1 MESVAVGSK
10 PACHIARMKGRKLVS
25 TGFRGGDEESLYPD
39 KPDSVLVC
47 ILYLVWPGHCM

>member
-10 PACHIARMKGRKLVS
+10 PACHIARMKGRKLAS
-25 TGFRGGDEESLYPD
+25 TGFWGGDEESVYPD

-47 ILYLVWPGHCM
+47 ILYLVWPRHCM